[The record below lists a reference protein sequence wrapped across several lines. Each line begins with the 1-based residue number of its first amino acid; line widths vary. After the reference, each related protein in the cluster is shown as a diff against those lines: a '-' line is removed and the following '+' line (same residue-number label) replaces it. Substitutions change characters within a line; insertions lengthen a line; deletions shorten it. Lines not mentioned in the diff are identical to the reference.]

1 VCLGV
6 NLAYMELRILLAKM
20 VWWFDWEIVQG
31 AGGKDVDWERDTRLY
46 TLWKKPSLM
55 VRFKTVAGKMD

>member
-1 VCLGV
+1 
-6 NLAYMELRILLAKM
+6 MELRILLAKM

-31 AGGKDVDWERDTRLY
+31 TGGKDVDWERDTRLY